1 MIEKDQFIEST
12 PEDPA
17 KELPVTEVPARE
29 EPQTADPQFRED
41 KPLISLK
48 EFAAFPENKSAR
60 GLILAGAILCYVSAG
75 ITTLVLVPNQ
85 PSALVD
91 VIILLGIG
99 LWVHLSKS
107 KASGVVLLVYGALNT
122 LIMSIITHN
131 LGGWL
136 ILLAGILALMGT
148 SKLNEAWKKYNTH

>member
-12 PEDPA
+12 PET
-17 KELPVTEVPARE
+17 PVTEAPAGE
-29 EPQTADPQFRED
+29 QPQTANPQFRED
-41 KPLISLK
+41 KPLISLR

-107 KASGVVLLVYGALNT
+107 KASGVVLLVYGVLNT
-122 LIMSIITHN
+122 LIMTILTHSFS
-131 LGGWL
+131 GWL
-136 ILLAGILALMGT
+136 ILLAGILASVGT
-148 SKLNEAWKKYNTH
+148 SKLNDAWKRYNTH